1 LSLPS
6 VWFEIHIVT
15 PNFNVYGVS
24 LPGLPG
30 VIIGF
35 NEHIAWGITNTGYD
49 VLDWYQITWTDSTQS
64 KYYLDSTEVP
74 VVNRVEEIHVKG
86 GKTVLDTVSYTHWGP
101 VQTVGPHAGLAM
113 RWLAHAVPDNH
124 EAGVFLRLN
133 KATSHDAFKAA
144 LAGFQTPAQNFV
156 YADKEGNIALQIA
169 GKMPLRHDHNGRFV
183 QDGSYTRNGWTGRIP
198 FEHNPSVLNPPRG
211 FVSSANQETT
221 DTTYPY
227 TYLGLFEDFR
237 GRILNRYL
245 STMQNA
251 TVLEMQALEND
262 NVSLKAEELLPL
274 LIAAVPD
281 SGGEQSAILTM
292 MRNWEYNYRTDASA
306 PVFFELW
313 YDAFNAALWDDFIGA
328 RDSLYIRLPH
338 AWRTNLLTTSEPDS
352 PEFDIDSTVQVEN
365 FQNLAVNSFQSAL
378 KSYQQIDNA
387 GRTWGAFRKTTI
399 RHMANIPAFSQEISA
414 NGHGDALNAT
424 TSTHG
429 PSWRMIVHLSDPI
442 EAHVVYPGGQ
452 SGNPGSAHYAD
463 MISTW
468 QEGKYYQVQFAK
480 TPEELKGGRV
490 IQMKPKQK

>member
-1 LSLPS
+1 
-6 VWFEIHIVT
+6 
-15 PNFNVYGVS
+15 
-24 LPGLPG
+24 
-30 VIIGF
+30 
-35 NEHIAWGITNTGYD
+35 
-49 VLDWYQITWTDSTQS
+49 
-64 KYYLDSTEVP
+64 
-74 VVNRVEEIHVKG
+74 
-86 GKTVLDTVSYTHWGP
+86 
-101 VQTVGPHAGLAM
+101 
-113 RWLAHAVPDNH
+113 
-124 EAGVFLRLN
+124 
-133 KATSHDAFKAA
+133 
-144 LAGFQTPAQNFV
+144 
-156 YADKEGNIALQIA
+156 
-169 GKMPLRHDHNGRFV
+169 
-183 QDGSYTRNGWTGRIP
+183 
-198 FEHNPSVLNPPRG
+198 
-211 FVSSANQETT
+211 
-221 DTTYPY
+221 
-227 TYLGLFEDFR
+227 
-237 GRILNRYL
+237 
-245 STMQNA
+245 MQNA